1 MTDFFEV
8 IAFGLIHGAIAGFVW
23 ARVSSDCA
31 AAIPA
36 RGGIMATKNDI
47 TGDLIQTRTVT
58 QTYRDNYDLIFG
70 NKNGRKNE
78 KKTDETEPESVE
90 DSPSQE

>member
-1 MTDFFEV
+1 
-8 IAFGLIHGAIAGFVW
+8 
-23 ARVSSDCA
+23 
-31 AAIPA
+31 
-36 RGGIMATKNDI
+36 MATKNDI

-70 NKNGRKNE
+70 NKNGRKDE
-78 KKTDETEPESVE
+78 KKTDETERESVE

>member
-1 MTDFFEV
+1 MELLQDL
-8 IAFGLIHGAIAGFVW
+8 FGQEY
-23 ARVSSDCA
+23 RVTA
-31 AAIPA
+31 PQQYQQ
-36 RGGIMATKNDI
+36 GGIMATKNDI
-47 TGDLIQTRTVT
+47 TGDPIQTRTVT

-70 NKNGRKNE
+70 NKNGRTDE

>member
-1 MTDFFEV
+1 
-8 IAFGLIHGAIAGFVW
+8 
-23 ARVSSDCA
+23 
-31 AAIPA
+31 
-36 RGGIMATKNDI
+36 MATKNDI